1 MYAINL
7 LNCARFDSIC
17 RADKIYSGGYSFGES
32 IISLRHNRERESA
45 MLRITVWVD
54 TYSRQ
59 WMALT
64 NLLLSSVSHLTSPNY
79 VGQ

>member
-1 MYAINL
+1 MAAVQLALKEIKVLQVSKCSTMHFMSDTAPITLHTDASDYGV
-7 LNCARFDSIC
+7 
-17 RADKIYSGGYSFGES
+17 GG
-32 IISLRHNRERESA
+32 I
-45 MLRITVWVD
+45 D
-54 TYSRQ
+54 SRQ